1 MTMAHSFPQAAEFQ
15 DKQQNLPFTMEFPCL
30 WNSAQFDKM
39 TNVITFWHIFADKK
53 DSDSKSLMAHPVVF
67 VKVNLSFSIPLSA
80 VPEPVNWPF

>member
-1 MTMAHSFPQAAEFQ
+1 
-15 DKQQNLPFTMEFPCL
+15 
-30 WNSAQFDKM
+30 M

-80 VPEPVNWPF
+80 VPEPVN